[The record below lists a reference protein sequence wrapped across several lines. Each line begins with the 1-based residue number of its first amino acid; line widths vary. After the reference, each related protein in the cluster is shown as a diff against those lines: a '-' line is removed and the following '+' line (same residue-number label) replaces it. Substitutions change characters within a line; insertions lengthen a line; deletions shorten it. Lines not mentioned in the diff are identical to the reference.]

1 MKDNKIQVTEDV
13 LFWAFRYCI
22 TRSSYAVLEGVK
34 AIRENWD
41 RLSYNTQHRIHMEIE
56 QRISEGTLQ
65 ACDKS
70 LWDGILRLPKKSD
83 KMEVYPT
90 NRLDGKV
97 GIE

>member
-1 MKDNKIQVTEDV
+1 MKDNKIQVAEDV
-13 LFWAFRYCI
+13 LFWAFRYCLS
-22 TRSSYAVLEGVK
+22 RRSYAVLDAVK

-41 RLSYNTQHRIHMEIE
+41 HLSYNTQRMIHKEIE
-56 QRISEGTLQ
+56 QKISDDALDP
-65 ACDKS
+65 CDKS